1 VEHGQPP
8 DQSPGLGHALGGWL
22 LSIAFGGALP
32 PEYRPQFIQTCC
44 VLGSWHRRGQ
54 NEGGEGKASKDSS
67 ELQMQN
73 SSGWVQLRTT
83 IRQEFGDALES
94 QSYRRL
100 AGNEIQGALNWL
112 PHLASSSSMSSNKS
126 HLHARRRQPHRGV
139 MQRAFDGQTKS

>member
-1 VEHGQPP
+1 MEHGQPP

-100 AGNEIQGALNWL
+100 AGKRDSGGVE
-112 PHLASSSSMSSNKS
+112 LASTSGKQFIHVEQQEPSSCTATSATSGSN
-126 HLHARRRQPHRGV
+126 A
-139 MQRAFDGQTKS
+139 TCI